1 MGRVVTAIALDVGR
15 RRIGVAGCDRLGLGA
30 IPLTTITRSTF
41 EEEVAQLR
49 AIATERGATVLI
61 VGVPLVG
68 PGQSEKQMRYCKK
81 WGQRFA
87 EALDLPLVWVDEQLS
102 SMEAEAALR
111 DRGVRPSENKAAI
124 DQVAAAV
131 ILQRW
136 LTEGRAPLG

>member
-1 MGRVVTAIALDVGR
+1 MVTAIALDVGR

-30 IPLTTITRSTF
+30 VPLMTIARSTF
-41 EEEVAQLR
+41 DEEVAQLR

-81 WGQRFA
+81 WGRRFG
-87 EALDLPLVWVDEQLS
+87 EALDLPVVWVDEQLS
-102 SMEAEAALR
+102 SIEAEAALR

-136 LTEGRAPLG
+136 LTEGHAPLG